1 MFKLTWAETLLFPN
15 ILSIILY
22 YHLCQFPNIHITDT
36 QK

>member
-1 MFKLTWAETLLFPN
+1 MLKLTQAETLLFPN

-22 YHLCQFPNIHITDT
+22 HHLCQLLNIHITDT

>member
-1 MFKLTWAETLLFPN
+1 MRKLTWAETLLFPN

-22 YHLCQFPNIHITDT
+22 YYLCLNIHIKDT